1 MPPPAPEFSR
11 IVSVTRISPKGI
23 EEQVECRPAERAA
36 LAKRFDLVDLSSLK
50 AELTLTPES
59 QNVLVTG
66 SIEADLVQRCVVTLE
81 PITSHFDLNV
91 DVLFI
96 PAEEN
101 KTGAGS
107 PEPDDMDNEFELFSG
122 GKIDIGEM
130 VAQQFGVNIDPYPR
144 KANAALPAT
153 EFGTKIEEIHP
164 FAALA
169 QAVENKKINAKTED

>member
-1 MPPPAPEFSR
+1 MNTPAPEFSR

-23 EEQVECRPAERAA
+23 EEQLVCKPAEREA
-36 LAKRFDLVDLSSLK
+36 LAKRFDLVELSLLK
-50 AELTLTPES
+50 ADLTLTPES

-66 SIEADLVQRCVVTLE
+66 SIEADLVQHCVVTLE
-81 PITSHFDLNV
+81 PIISHFDLNV

-101 KTGAGS
+101 QTGAGS
-107 PEPDDMDNEFELFSG
+107 PEPYDSDNEFELFSG

-130 VAQQFGVNIDPYPR
+130 VAQQLGVNIDPYPR
-144 KANAALPAT
+144 KADASLLAT
-153 EFGTKIEEIHP
+153 EFGAKIEEIHP

-169 QAVENKKINAKTED
+169 KAVENKKNNVKTED